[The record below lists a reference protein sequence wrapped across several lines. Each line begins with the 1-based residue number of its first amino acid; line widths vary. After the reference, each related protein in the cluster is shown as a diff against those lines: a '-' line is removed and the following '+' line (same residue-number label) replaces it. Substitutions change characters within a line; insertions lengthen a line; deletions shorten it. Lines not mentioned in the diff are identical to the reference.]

1 MAARPNQNERIGLI
15 VTGILIFILCITNYL
30 FYRWYNEAEV
40 RAEELRAQ
48 KSSSDSAANKKIV
61 ENETL
66 LIMLGIDPA
75 TEFADVE
82 AQFAKDQEAFM
93 ANYAEQNR
101 NYRQAVEALFEE
113 NSRIAEQEKLARERE
128 SDLQKRHLALESEK
142 EEQIKEVNTK
152 LSKTQ
157 QELASERAKFNQDRN
172 QLEIQRAELVQS
184 RQRNRVKFETQIAEA
199 NTKATVAEENYQ
211 KSERAKQKLL
221 EQRKLESPS
230 FEVPDGRIT
239 YVNQAN
245 QTVWIN
251 LGEIDSIRRQVVF
264 SVFNSDLTDAGK
276 AEKKGSIEVTRLL
289 GEHLAEARITSDEAK
304 NPILPGDQIYSQVW
318 RRGKKL
324 RFAFTGL
331 VDLDGDG
338 RSDLQQAKDLIELN
352 GGVVD
357 SALEEDG
364 TVSGEMSVD
373 TRYLVLGKYPSEPS
387 KAKIRTGFDTMSRD
401 AATLGVEDISLVDF
415 LNQMGYKQPERTTD
429 FRTGG
434 TKSTGAPAGSRSF
447 RFRTP

>member
-1 MAARPNQNERIGLI
+1 MAARPEQSLKIGLI
-15 VTGILIFILCITNYL
+15 ITAIFIFILCITNYL
-30 FYRWYNEAEV
+30 FYRWYNEAEA
-40 RAEELRAQ
+40 RAEELRSQ
-48 KSSSDSAANKKIV
+48 KSSADNAARQKIN
-61 ENETL
+61 ENENL
-66 LIMLGIDPA
+66 LNMLGIDPA

-82 AQFAKDQEAFM
+82 AQYAKDQEAFM
-93 ANYAEQNR
+93 ANYSPQNQ

-113 NSRIAEQEKLARERE
+113 NSRIAQQEKLARERE

-142 EEQIKEVNTK
+142 EEQIKEVNSK

-172 QLEIQRAELVQS
+172 QLEVQRAELVQS
-184 RQRNRVKFETQIAEA
+184 RQRNLEKYQTQIAEA
-199 NTKATVAEENYQ
+199 TNKATVAEENYQ

-221 EQRKLESPS
+221 EQRNLESPS

-276 AEKKGSIEVTRLL
+276 ADKKGSIEVTRLL
-289 GEHLAEARITSDEAK
+289 GDHLAEARITSDQPK

-352 GGVVD
+352 GGLVD

-364 TVSGEMSVD
+364 EISGELTVD

-387 KAKIRTGFDTMSRD
+387 KAKIRTGYDNMSRE

-429 FRTGG
+429 FRAG
-434 TKSTGAPAGSRSF
+434 STNAPGAPAGSRSF